1 MTHTI
6 SKIITTDKIARVEGT
21 GNIEVEIENNIVKD
35 VKVNIFE
42 GPRLVEEIVKGKD
55 IDEVISIVPRICA
68 ICNLSHKIATLT
80 AMRNATNTQ
89 VSDHAWWF
97 GKLMHMGEMIES
109 HTLHLYFLVLPDV
122 FRVPSAIH
130 LLDEHGA
137 TVTEGLG
144 QKKFA
149 NKIMYLAGGNR
160 MIHGEN
166 PKVGGYGKYPS
177 IEVLKSLASEAKERL
192 SDAIRLVEILG
203 TVDLPSYGF
212 KDTTFICVE
221 PPDNEFGFY
230 GDYIITSTG
239 KRVKAEDYNSI
250 FTERLVPHS
259 FAKRALHE
267 NQPYTVGSIARLLN
281 LKDRLSGKAG
291 ELLSKYYSIDWKINP
306 LYNNFAQ
313 AIENVYCMEQVP
325 IYAEKLIKLL
335 KVEKNP
341 PNVPYGRLSGRGVG
355 TVEAPRGL
363 LIHDYTL
370 ENGILN
376 QCNIVTPTA
385 QNLDDIELH
394 LKTAT
399 EYMLK
404 EQINDKEM
412 EFNLEMLTRS
422 YDPCISCSAHMVKIK
437 RN

>member
-1 MTHTI
+1 MTHT
-6 SKIITTDKIARVEGT
+6 SSRLLTTDKIARVEGT
-21 GNIEVEIENNIVKD
+21 GNIEVEIENDQVKG

-68 ICNLSHKIATLT
+68 ICNLSHKLATLT
-80 AMRNATNTQ
+80 AMRNATLTQ
-89 VSDHAWWF
+89 PSDHAWWF

-109 HTLHLYFLVLPDV
+109 HTLHLYLLVLPDI
-122 FRVPSAIH
+122 FKVPSAVH
-130 LLDEHGA
+130 LLEEHGG
-137 TVTEGLG
+137 TVTEGLA

-177 IEVLKSLASEAKERL
+177 IEVLESIIVESKQRL
-192 SDAIRLVEILG
+192 PDAIKLVETLG
-203 TVDLPSYGF
+203 TIEFPSYGSQETIF
-212 KDTTFICVE
+212 MCVD
-221 PPDNEFGFY
+221 PPNNEYGFY
-230 GDYIITSTG
+230 GDYILTSTG
-239 KRVKAEDYNSI
+239 KRVESDNYASI

-259 FAKRALHE
+259 FAKRALHDG
-267 NQPYTVGSIARLLN
+267 QPYTVGSIARIIL
-281 LKDRLSGKAG
+281 LKDRLQGKAG
-291 ELLSKYYSIDWKINP
+291 ELLDRYYSNDWKVNP
-306 LYNNFAQ
+306 MYNNFAQ

-325 IYAEKLIKLL
+325 VYAEQLINLL
-335 KVEKNP
+335 REEEIP
-341 PNVPYGRLSGRGVG
+341 HEVPYGRLSGRGVG

-370 ENGILN
+370 DNGILKS
-376 QCNIVTPTA
+376 CNIMTPTA
-385 QNLDDIELH
+385 QNLDDIESH
-394 LKTAT
+394 LRKAT
-399 EYMLK
+399 EEMIEDQLS
-404 EQINDKEM
+404 DTDM

-437 RN
+437 RT